1 MPCLEQEGEAF
12 SRSRKVRGGGGYGQ
26 ILHPDP
32 SPCPWSSQAAQAEPQ
47 QPGSMEDQREGVFL
61 VFQVMVSDSGEFF
74 PSFGINTV
82 VWSSMDLCGM
92 RPWNSA
98 L

>member
-12 SRSRKVRGGGGYGQ
+12 SRSRNIRRGGGCGQ
-26 ILHPDP
+26 IPHPDP
-32 SPCPWSSQAAQAEPQ
+32 SPQDAQAEPQ
-47 QPGSMEDQREGVFL
+47 QPGSVEVQREGAFL
-61 VFQVMVSDSGEFF
+61 IFQVLASGLGEFF

-82 VWSSMDLCGM
+82 AWSSVDPCGM

-98 L
+98 LWPC